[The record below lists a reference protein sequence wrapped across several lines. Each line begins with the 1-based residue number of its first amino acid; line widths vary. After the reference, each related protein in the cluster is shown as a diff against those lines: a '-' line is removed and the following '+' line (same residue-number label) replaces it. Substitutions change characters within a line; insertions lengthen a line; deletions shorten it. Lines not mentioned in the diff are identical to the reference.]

1 MVSVYSTKYC
11 SFNMGIH
18 LAMSVFL
25 TDWNQIFIFVM
36 QDSSHVEVS
45 REDDVN
51 APAL

>member
-1 MVSVYSTKYC
+1 
-11 SFNMGIH
+11 MGIH
-18 LAMSVFL
+18 LAMSVFLSFL

-51 APAL
+51 APDLYII